1 MSADA
6 GTAPGGDV
14 RLVFVSCPDEEVAAS
29 IARAVVEER
38 LAACG
43 NVVPDLVSI
52 YRWQGAVETDA
63 ECLLLLKTRAGL
75 LDALSDRL
83 HALHPY
89 DVPEFLAVEVERG
102 SPGYLRWVVEETR
115 SGS

>member
-1 MSADA
+1 MRAE
-6 GTAPGGDV
+6 TAPGGDV
-14 RLVFVSCPDEEVAAS
+14 RLVFVTCPDEEVATS
-29 IARAVVEER
+29 IARALVEER

-43 NVVPDLVSI
+43 NVIPNLVSI
-52 YRWQGAVETDA
+52 YRWEGAVETDA

-89 DVPEFLAVEVERG
+89 DVPELLAVGVERG
-102 SPGYLRWVVEETR
+102 APAYLRWVVEETTT
-115 SGS
+115 GS